1 MRLQKFLSAAG
12 VCSRR
17 AGEKLIAQGRVKVNG
32 ETVTA
37 MGIVI
42 DPEKD
47 AVTVDNRPVRLT
59 NKKEYIM
66 LHKPVDVVTTL
77 SDPFGRQ
84 TVKALVADVGKR
96 VFPVGRLDLDT
107 SGLLLLTNDGE
118 LANRLTHPS
127 FGVEKEYLVRVK
139 GLPAGETLKRLA
151 EGVELEDGLTAPAT
165 VRLIK
170 GGTGTSL
177 LSLTLKEGRN
187 RQVRRMLDAV
197 GHPVITLK
205 RVRFA
210 QLTLD
215 GLQPGKWRRL
225 TPAEV
230 KKLKKTVGLLKSF
243 KSKRKT

>member
-32 ETVTA
+32 KTVTA
-37 MGIVI
+37 MGVII

-47 AVTVDNRPVRLT
+47 VITVDNRPVRLT
-59 NKKEYIM
+59 GNKEYLM
-66 LHKPVDVVTTL
+66 LYKPVGVVTTL
-77 SDPFGRQ
+77 ADPFGRQ
-84 TVKALVADVGKR
+84 TVKDLLVDVGKR

-127 FGVEKEYLVRVK
+127 YGVEKEYLARVP
-139 GLPAGETLKRLA
+139 GLPAPETLKKLA
-151 EGVELEDGLTAPAT
+151 AGVELEDGLTAPAV

-170 GGTGTSL
+170 GGKNTSL
-177 LSLTLKEGRN
+177 VSLTLREGRN
-187 RQVRRMLDAV
+187 RQVRRMLKAV
-197 GHPVITLK
+197 GHPVLALK
-205 RVRFA
+205 RVRFG
-210 QLTLD
+210 QLTLA
-215 GLQPGKWRRL
+215 GLRPGQWRRL

-230 KKLKKTVGLLKSF
+230 RQLKEGVGLLKG
-243 KSKRKT
+243 RRNR